1 MPSLI
6 SILYGV
12 TDPRSG
18 NATRHDLVEVLTI
31 ALTAPIC
38 GCETWVE
45 FADFGENREDLFR
58 EFLSLKNGLPS
69 QDPFSRLFRL
79 LDPEA
84 LSSCFGRLLE
94 EIGSDGAGVIAIDG
108 KTLRQSFDRAA
119 GRSAL
124 HVVTAFASEA
134 QLVLAQKAVAEGS
147 NEIIAARELLK
158 LFDCKGAL
166 VTADA
171 IYCNSAT
178 AGAILERGGDY
189 LLALKENRPVTLRDV
204 KDYLADPKAAIAD
217 RHETVDASHGRV
229 EMRRHT
235 VVHDVGWLFAGRP
248 DKDHPALPALKTIGM
263 IEAIVERDG
272 RTTRSLRY
280 HLSSARLSA
289 PAFAKAAGLIG
300 VSRTDCTGFS
310 TWPSTGTGAAPE
322 RITPRKTSRSSE
334 SSPSISS
341 KRPDQTSP
349 SDESENDQD
358 GPKPCPKPSSAKCD
372 SRAAKAPGN

>member
-6 SILYGV
+6 SILHGV

-18 NATRHDLVEVLTI
+18 NATRHDLVDVLTI
-31 ALTAPIC
+31 ALTASIC
-38 GCETWVE
+38 GCETCVE
-45 FADFGENREDLFR
+45 FADFGEDREDLFR

-69 QDPFSRLFRL
+69 HDTFSRLFRL
-79 LDPEA
+79 LDPQA

-94 EIGSDGAGVIAIDG
+94 EIGADGAGVIAIDG
-108 KTLRQSFDRAA
+108 KTLRRSFDRAA

-147 NEIIAARELLK
+147 NEIIAARELLE

-171 IYCNSAT
+171 IHCNSAT

-217 RHETVDASHGRV
+217 RHETVDANHGRV
-229 EMRRHT
+229 ETRRHT

-280 HLSSARLSA
+280 YLSSARLSA
-289 PAFAKAAGLIG
+289 PAFAKAVRAHWNIENGLHW
-300 VSRTDCTGFS
+300 VLDMAFDEDRSRARKDH
-310 TWPSTGTGAAPE
+310 AAE
-322 RITPRKTSRSSE
+322 NLAIIRKLALNILKTA
-334 SSPSISS
+334 
-341 KRPDQTSP
+341 RPDISIRRKRKR
-349 SDESENDQD
+349 SGWSEAFARTIIGQM
-358 GPKPCPKPSSAKCD
+358 
-372 SRAAKAPGN
+372 R